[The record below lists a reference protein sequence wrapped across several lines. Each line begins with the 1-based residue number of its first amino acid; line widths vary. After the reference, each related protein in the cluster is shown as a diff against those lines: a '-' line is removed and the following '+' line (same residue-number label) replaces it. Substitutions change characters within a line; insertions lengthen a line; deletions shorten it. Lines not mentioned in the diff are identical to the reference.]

1 MEDEELIQTAYIEM
15 YNGMIRKDRFI
26 LEKVLDENFILIHM
40 TGMRQTRESFIRSI
54 LNGTLNYYS
63 ARHDKIKVEISGNT
77 ASMIGQSV
85 VDAAVFGGV
94 RSTWCLALQMDVH
107 KVNESWKLMGAR
119 ASTW

>member
-1 MEDEELIQTAYIEM
+1 MEDEELIQNAYIEM
-15 YNGMIRKDRFI
+15 YNGMIDKDRFI

-40 TGMRQTRESFIRSI
+40 TGMRQTRESLIRSI

-77 ASMIGQSV
+77 AAMIGQSV
-85 VDAAVFGGV
+85 VEAAVFGGR
-94 RSTWCLALQMDVH
+94 RSTWRLALQMDVH
-107 KVNESWKLMGAR
+107 RVNEGWKLTEAS

>member
-1 MEDEELIQTAYIEM
+1 MNDEKLIQTTYVEM
-15 YNGMIRKDRFI
+15 YKGMIDKDRLI
-26 LEKVLDENFILIHM
+26 LEKVLDESFVLIHM

-63 ARHDKIKVEISGNT
+63 ARHERIKVEISGNT

-85 VDAAVFGGV
+85 VEAAVFGGQ
-94 RSTWCLALQMDVH
+94 RSTWRLALEMDVH
-107 KVNESWKLMGAR
+107 RVNEGWKLMAVR

>member
-1 MEDEELIQTAYIEM
+1 MGDEELIQTAYIEM
-15 YNGMIRKDRFI
+15 YNGMIDKDRPI

-63 ARHDKIKVEISGNT
+63 ARHEKIKVEISGNT
-77 ASMIGQSV
+77 ASMTGQSV
-85 VDAAVFGGV
+85 VDAAVFGGR
-94 RSTWCLALQMDVH
+94 RSTWRLALQIDIH
-107 KVNESWKLMGAR
+107 RVNEGWKLMGAR